1 MKFSRRILAPLPIAI
16 VAIALLA
23 CKKGGSPGEVKGS
36 CDMRNSSGGGSKM
49 CLDFHSEPNDRV
61 RAICSPASGYSLN
74 TTRCDTSS
82 SLGGCQKGK
91 ITNWYYSSSRHSS
104 ADDVKRECGSD
115 PFVAPGTQ

>member
-1 MKFSRRILAPLPIAI
+1 MKISRRILAPLPIVV

-61 RAICSPASGYSLN
+61 RAICSPAMARP
-74 TTRCDTSS
+74 TRGTWPA
-82 SLGGCQKGK
+82 LGALCRGD
-91 ITNWYYSSSRHSS
+91 
-104 ADDVKRECGSD
+104 AE
-115 PFVAPGTQ
+115 PGRRAKARSCAA